1 MKKYKV
7 RGIGT
12 EFLQEVE
19 IEADS
24 KDAAEQEFQDMWENG
39 ELYAM
44 NYELKINVE
53 GGK

>member
-1 MKKYKV
+1 MKKYKITA
-7 RGIGT
+7 IGT

-24 KDAAEQEFQDMWENG
+24 KEAAEKEYREMWENG

-44 NYELKINVE
+44 DYELNMTVK
-53 GGK
+53 GGE